1 MNFNSLWRIVK
12 LLSFKIGHK
21 RNFSS
26 SLADIDV
33 IWLGLTK
40 WVADEWLLRGIMLQF
55 YAFIQIFAKFACLH
69 DLMHIPQ
76 SRFSEFDY
84 FPLTHD
90 IQIFQLE
97 GFKEMKKFKV
107 IVTHICKPFIYFC
120 VNKFIHSQE
129 TSHGEK
135 IQI

>member
-12 LLSFKIGHK
+12 LLSFKFFFFTRWHG
-21 RNFSS
+21 FG
-26 SLADIDV
+26 LV
-33 IWLGLTK
+33 CFGLTK

-107 IVTHICKPFIYFC
+107 IVTHICKPFSYFC

-135 IQI
+135 I